1 MPPLNSFF
9 HGNFVLADLG
19 TGNAAVVPWP
29 EPLRDASKS
38 AVVGGETAAAL
49 LSGIYPDALI
59 LATGPLTGTM
69 TPGSGALFASCPG
82 PDGKQA
88 GIPLF
93 PNHGPALKSA
103 GVDFAVL
110 TGTAPGPSVLVIAGR
125 GAVIEP
131 SGGIEK
137 LDVSGMRKSL
147 LARRPDF
154 RQSLIL
160 CGPAGRN
167 RSTWASA
174 GLEAG
179 TSLDRGTLAGWMAA
193 HNLTAIVLA
202 GNGPMPNADFGRSL
216 FGISGPESGHKGFIE
231 VIESAG
237 LGEAAKTAAV
247 KYLGRPAACRL
258 CVRPCLAYMKPEK
271 VGSGLLCTDHAGFA
285 AMSESC
291 PDSVPQA
298 LAICARLGLN
308 PVSAASAIGGV
319 PAADI
324 EKALT
329 DLPLNRTA
337 RPDAESVVKRP
348 VLLLSHPGAEEKL
361 AVGSILGICPLLMQR
376 WAELPGDNWPTGM
389 EEEEG
394 TASIGKMLNASL
406 TLTGLTPGR
415 PRQTD
420 TEL

>member
-19 TGNAAVVPWP
+19 AGNATIESWP
-29 EPLRDASKS
+29 EPLRDASKR
-38 AVVGGETAAAL
+38 AVVGGEAAAAL
-49 LSGIYPDALI
+49 LADIYPETLI

-69 TPGSGALFASCPG
+69 TPGSGTLFASCPG
-82 PDGKQA
+82 PGGKQA
-88 GIPLF
+88 GIPLLS
-93 PNHGPALKSA
+93 NHGPALKSA
-103 GVDFAVL
+103 GVDFTVL
-110 TGTAPGPSVLVIAGR
+110 TGTAPEPSVLVITSK
-125 GAVIEP
+125 GAIIEP
-131 SGGIEK
+131 SGGIER
-137 LDVSGMRKSL
+137 LDVPGMRKVL
-147 LARRPDF
+147 FTRRPDF

-167 RSTWASA
+167 CSSGASA

-179 TSLDRGTLAGWMAA
+179 TSLDRGALAGWMAA

-237 LGEAAKTAAV
+237 LGEAAKTAAMN
-247 KYLGRPAACRL
+247 YLGRSAACRL

-271 VGSGLLCTDHAGFA
+271 AGSGQLCTDHAGFA

-291 PDSVPQA
+291 PASVPQA
-298 LAICARLGLN
+298 LAICARLGLD
-308 PVSAASAIGGV
+308 PASAASAIGGV

-324 EKALT
+324 ESALA
-329 DLPLNRTA
+329 DLSSDRTA
-337 RPDAESVVKRP
+337 RPETESVVKPP
-348 VLLLSHPGAEEKL
+348 VPLLSHPGSEQKL
-361 AVGSILGICPLLMQR
+361 AVGLILGVCPLLMQR
-376 WAELPGDNWPTGM
+376 WTEVPRDNWPAGM
-389 EEEEG
+389 EEEKG
-394 TASIGKMLNASL
+394 TASIGEMLNASL
-406 TLTGLTPGR
+406 TLTGFTPGR
-415 PRQTD
+415 PRRTD